1 MVNADYAY
9 VGGELDVFAL
19 ATNWK
24 RYFAHL
30 LRPYVRGRV
39 LEVGAGIGTTAQA
52 LWNPAVTEWT
62 CVEPDATLA
71 QRLSGIT
78 LGAGHAAQPEII
90 VGDVSAVSSTRRFDA
105 ITYIDVLEH
114 IEDDTG
120 ELARS
125 ARLLAP
131 GGSLIVLSPAF
142 PSLYSEFDRAI
153 GHVRRY
159 TAGTLQAAFP
169 RSLRRERVFYAD
181 AVGMALS
188 LANRVLLRQSLP
200 TRAQILTWDR
210 FVVPLSRVVDPLLG
224 RTVGRSVIAVYVK
237 PKEMTTGPEQGSV
250 RNARSTIT

>member
-1 MVNADYAY
+1 MVSADYAY

-24 RYFAHL
+24 RYFSHL
-30 LRPYVRGRV
+30 LRPHVRGRV
-39 LEVGAGIGTTAQA
+39 LEVGAGIGTTAQS
-52 LWNPAVTEWT
+52 LWNPTVTEWT
-62 CVEPDATLA
+62 CLEPDATLA
-71 QRLSGIT
+71 QRLSGVT
-78 LGAGHAAQPEII
+78 LGPGSGVRPEII
-90 VGDVSAVSSTRRFDA
+90 VGDVSAVAPTRRFDA

-142 PSLYSEFDRAI
+142 PSLHSEFDRAI

-169 RSLRRERVFYAD
+169 RTLRRERVYYAD

-200 TRAQILTWDR
+200 TRSQILTWDR
-210 FVVPLSRVVDPLLG
+210 FVVPLSRMVDPLMG
-224 RTVGRSVIAVYVK
+224 RAFGRSVIAVYVK
-237 PKEMTTGPEQGSV
+237 PKEMAAGQEQGSV
-250 RNARSTIT
+250 PHARSAIT

>member
-1 MVNADYAY
+1 
-9 VGGELDVFAL
+9 
-19 ATNWK
+19 
-24 RYFAHL
+24 
-30 LRPYVRGRV
+30 V

-52 LWNPAVTEWT
+52 LWNPTVTEWT
-62 CVEPDATLA
+62 CLEPDAALA
-71 QRLSGIT
+71 QRLSGVT
-78 LGAGHAAQPEII
+78 LGSGLSTRPEII
-90 VGDVSAVSSTRRFDA
+90 GGDVSAVPPTRRFEA
-105 ITYIDVLEH
+105 IIYIDVLEH
-114 IEDDTG
+114 IDDDVG

-159 TAGTLQAAFP
+159 TAGTLQSAFP
-169 RSLRRERVFYAD
+169 RTLRRERVFYAD

-210 FVVPLSRVVDPLLG
+210 FVVPISRVLDPLVG
-224 RTVGRSVIAVYVK
+224 RAFGRSVIAVYQAAHD
-237 PKEMTTGPEQGSV
+237 G
-250 RNARSTIT
+250 A